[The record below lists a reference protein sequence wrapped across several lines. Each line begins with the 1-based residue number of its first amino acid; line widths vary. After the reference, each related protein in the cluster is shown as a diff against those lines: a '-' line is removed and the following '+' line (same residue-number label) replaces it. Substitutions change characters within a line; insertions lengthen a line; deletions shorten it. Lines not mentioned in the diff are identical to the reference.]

1 MAQVFG
7 EVAALYDDVR
17 PGYPDGVRRGILDYG
32 GPPDGIVELGA
43 GTGKG
48 TELLVG
54 FGAWLTALEPDPR
67 MAAVLRTKFPRVDVV
82 EAPFEQ
88 WSPPERRPG
97 LVACALAWHWMD
109 AATRNRRAFDTL
121 APGGALA
128 VFGHKYA
135 YADPA
140 QDRAIGDVLRS
151 IDATVVDRADHWVRD
166 DVVASGVWSDVE
178 ERRFTS
184 YPVLPKQRYLE
195 LMQTFAPFRRH
206 TADEQRRTLEGL
218 DAAID
223 GFGGTVNLEL
233 RTSLVLA
240 RRP

>member
-67 MAAVLRTKFPRVDVV
+67 MAAVLRTKFPQVDVV

-88 WSPPERRPG
+88 WSPPERRPE

-121 APGGALA
+121 APLRRGAISA
-128 VFGHKYA
+128 VAENQVMVVPYSAVRCSSSHPGSPTLRCFVAG
-135 YADPA
+135 PWS
-140 QDRAIGDVLRS
+140 RERS
-151 IDATVVDRADHWVRD
+151 I
-166 DVVASGVWSDVE
+166 
-178 ERRFTS
+178 
-184 YPVLPKQRYLE
+184 
-195 LMQTFAPFRRH
+195 
-206 TADEQRRTLEGL
+206 
-218 DAAID
+218 
-223 GFGGTVNLEL
+223 
-233 RTSLVLA
+233 
-240 RRP
+240 